1 MEPPAHPPAAAV
13 EGAEIETG
21 GSEDRSAGLER
32 SREFGK
38 ALKATPTLQRLAA
51 AEQRFRSDPDV
62 QRIREELQRHL
73 ATFQRTQQAGTLQ
86 EGHVRGVREAQAR
99 LQDHPVV
106 AEFLEARQAV
116 SLFLQE
122 TNRAIS
128 EILGLDFAQTVRPA
142 GGACCG

>member
-1 MEPPAHPPAAAV
+1 ME
-13 EGAEIETG
+13 T
-21 GSEDRSAGLER
+21 DRSDGRSAILER
-32 SREFGK
+32 TRALGK
-38 ALKATPTLQRLAA
+38 ALRATPTLQRLAA
-51 AEQRFRSDPDV
+51 GEQRFRNDPDV
-62 QRIREELQRHL
+62 RRIREELQRHL
-73 ATFQRTQQAGTLQ
+73 ATFQQSQQAGTLQ

-106 AEFLEARQAV
+106 AEFLEARQGV

-128 EILGLDFAQTVRPA
+128 EILGLDFAQAVRPA